1 MSISLSSQFTGGFLG
16 GNVNYYRPIVEFRA
30 FKPMN
35 GGRNTFAFRVQA
47 SHISG
52 FSGTSAPFYERFRLG
67 GDFDVRGFDFQSLLP
82 LAWVENRTQI
92 GSVTVVSDNLAWVGG
107 DTMAVANMEYRIP
120 LAGYMFTL
128 APFLDVGNAWAF
140 RKEQLQRNIMLED
153 GTIRPEPVRFVPGTN
168 SGLRAS
174 TGLELQVMMP
184 VINAPFRVMYYYNPL
199 RLDRTAIGPAAGSEV
214 LLRQDQ
220 RGFKFTVG
228 RTF

>member
-1 MSISLSSQFTGGFLG
+1 
-16 GNVNYYRPIVEFRA
+16 
-30 FKPMN
+30 
-35 GGRNTFAFRVQA
+35 
-47 SHISG
+47 
-52 FSGTSAPFYERFRLG
+52 
-67 GDFDVRGFDFQSLLP
+67 
-82 LAWVENRTQI
+82 
-92 GSVTVVSDNLAWVGG
+92 
-107 DTMAVANMEYRIP
+107 
-120 LAGYMFTL
+120 MFTL